1 MFQNGCLKSCLT
13 KWSQRIVTQKTHI
26 LAIYFQPSHYIALT
40 TSITSHV
47 AWKSPFNHRHFTGSR
62 FPAFF
67 HGKKKQ
73 CLWHVWSLLLRA
85 YTFNQICME
94 KQIPGNII
102 FTISPWLHSD
112 IFKQL
117 FVAMKHPM
125 CIGSKVKSIKTKR
138 IYIAIFV

>member
-67 HGKKKQ
+67 HGKKNSVFGMFEVS
-73 CLWHVWSLLLRA
+73 CCERTHS
-85 YTFNQICME
+85 NQICME